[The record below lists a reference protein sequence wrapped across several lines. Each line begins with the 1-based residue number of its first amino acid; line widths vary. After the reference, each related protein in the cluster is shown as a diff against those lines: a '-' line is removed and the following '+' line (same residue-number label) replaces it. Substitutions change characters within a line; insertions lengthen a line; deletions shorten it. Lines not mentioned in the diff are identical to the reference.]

1 VSRISP
7 FVGLLFDRSVVGSH
21 DLVTT
26 PPYDVIS
33 EAARRHFLE
42 ASPYNVIRLD
52 LGPSEADGAEAEA
65 KYEVAAS
72 ELRAWRERGALVPT
86 EGPRLYP
93 YEMRFALHGR
103 ERAIRGLVC
112 AVELEDWGGS
122 IVPHERTMPGPID
135 DRLRLMRAVEAN
147 LSSIH
152 ALYRGPNDAVA
163 AYLDEQ
169 TAAEPDAFA
178 TDETGVEHR
187 LWVASPDLAIASALE
202 AESLMIA
209 DGHHRYAMALRYRD
223 EMRSV
228 RGTGPWDRTMM
239 FLADAALQEPPVL
252 PFHRVQTAGAV
263 EPAGRRVLDM
273 GEVLESVSDDKL
285 AYGLVLKEDGVLVH
299 RVAELDGPP
308 PTVSAL
314 HAQRLGGEDVQL
326 QFTPDAVD
334 AEEAV
339 RSGEAV
345 AAYLLPPTDASRIRD
360 VIDRGERLPQKS
372 TFFWPKPRTG
382 LVLRPLDLDA
392 G

>member
-1 VSRISP
+1 MPRISP

-33 EAARRHFLE
+33 EAARRHFLD

-52 LGPSEADGAEAEA
+52 LGADGATGAEAEA
-65 KYEVAAS
+65 KYRGAAT
-72 ELRAWRERGALVPT
+72 ELRSWRERGALVPT
-86 EGPRLYP
+86 EGPHLYP
-93 YEMRFALHGR
+93 YEMRFTLHGR
-103 ERAIRGLVC
+103 ERSIRGLVC

-122 IVPHERTMPGPID
+122 IVPHEETMPGPIE
-135 DRLRLMRAVEAN
+135 DRLRLMRAVQTN

-152 ALYRGPNDAVA
+152 ALFRGPSDGVA

-169 TAAEPDAFA
+169 MTAEPVALA
-178 TDETGVEHR
+178 TDEQGVEHR
-187 LWVASPDLAIASALE
+187 LWAGAADPAIASALE

-209 DGHHRYAMALRYRD
+209 DGHHRYSMALRYRD
-223 EMRSV
+223 EMRSAH
-228 RGTGPWDRTMM
+228 GPGPWDRVMM
-239 FLADAALQEPPVL
+239 FLADAAIQEPPVL
-252 PFHRVQTAGAV
+252 PFHRVQIAGEV
-263 EPAGRRVLDM
+263 EPAGRRVRDL
-273 GEVLESVSDDKL
+273 GEVLETVNDDKL
-285 AYGLVLKEDGVLVH
+285 VYGLVLEEDGVLVH

-314 HAQRLGGEDVQL
+314 HAQRLAAGDVGL
-326 QFTPDAVD
+326 RFTPDAVE

-339 RSGEAV
+339 RTGEAV

-382 LVLRPLDLDA
+382 MVIQPLDHPA
-392 G
+392 